1 MKLIIYNLKGIRPIL
16 FFCLLTLFWGNT
28 LLYTES
34 RDPDESVTIYDDF
47 DDGRFG
53 RSEYRSILRTV
64 KLSAFERSVTL
75 PVYSPAMEEKSYL
88 TAVVVSA
95 DRYGKMQALA
105 DESGIIEFRQNGLV
119 FSYSLEKAEESL
131 LAVLKEYYSGPW
143 ADWYQ
148 SVRDHYL
155 ENYVIRIHSAENIFE
170 PWNNTISYSEALLMA
185 TLVGDWD
192 QWLWG
197 IHDGLNLEIP

>member
-1 MKLIIYNLKGIRPIL
+1 MIYNLRSIRPIL
-16 FFCLLTLFWGNT
+16 FFCLFPLFWGDA
-28 LLYTES
+28 LLYGENRGS
-34 RDPDESVTIYDDF
+34 AESVTIYDDF

-75 PVYSPAMEEKSYL
+75 PVYSPATEEESCL
-88 TAVVVSA
+88 TAVIVSA
-95 DRYGKMQALA
+95 DRYDKMQALA
-105 DESGIIEFRQNGLV
+105 DESGIIEFRQDGLV

-131 LAVLKEYYSGPW
+131 LSVLEEYYSGPW

-148 SVRDHYL
+148 PVREYYL

-170 PWNNTISYSEALLMA
+170 PWNSTISYSEALLMA
-185 TLVGDWD
+185 TLIGDRD